1 MQNVIG
7 WKLKYFTSYNNFSSF
22 SMNHI
27 LRTML
32 RYITLLFF
40 GAMVYMN
47 YLANSLPINGKTT
60 GQLSEAYPNL
70 FVPSGITFLIWG
82 IIYLLLAA
90 YCVVQFLPASK
101 EMAVKISWL
110 FIISCVFNGLWIVAW
125 HYQKLPLSLFLMIGL
140 LVSLIMI
147 NLQIKVLPM
156 GVLKA
161 AFGIYLGWICIAT
174 IANVTAL
181 LVNAGWGGI
190 GISQQAWTIIMIA
203 IGTLIVSL
211 TVLRID
217 NPFIGLSVVWAFT
230 GIILKRSED
239 YRSIVIAAAFGI
251 LLLGIVTTMGFLGKR
266 LG

>member
-1 MQNVIG
+1 M
-7 WKLKYFTSYNNFSSF
+7 F
-22 SMNHI
+22 
-27 LRTML
+27 
-32 RYITLLFF
+32 RYIVLLFF

-60 GQLSEAYPNL
+60 GQLSDAYPNL
-70 FVPSGITFLIWG
+70 FVPSGITFSIWG

-101 EMAVKISWL
+101 EMAGKISWL
-110 FIISCVFNGLWIVAW
+110 FIISCVFNGLWIAAW
-125 HYQKLPLSLFLMIGL
+125 HYQKLPLSLLIMVGL

-147 NLQIKVLPM
+147 NLQLKDLPM

-181 LVNAGWGGI
+181 LVNSGWGGL
-190 GISQQAWTIIMIA
+190 GISHETWTIIMIA

-211 TVLRID
+211 TVMRID

-230 GIILKRSED
+230 GIIIKRSVD

-251 LLLGIVTTMGFLGKR
+251 LVVGIFTIIGFLGR
-266 LG
+266 RIS